1 MEIQTPYGFYFV
13 DVGDGDQ
20 HQTGYGVYV
29 LSTALPSGEY
39 YPTTETITLAGGLP
53 SVGGPTDLYPTSESL
68 ELSCGTPGL
77 YNPQGG
83 SAVRRGEFLSPLG
96 RYGNTQF
103 WMLDAPS
110 TSFVED
116 TTLDTFC
123 ASHTH
128 IGFTFHLWSMN
139 IFIIFVIVLYADSA
153 PGMIV
158 PSANFNACNDV
169 LILSIIGKVS
179 TITHMAS
186 VCHICCSISDRISA
200 LVSHIAPLTH
210 VCVTVSIVGSP
221 FSLNISGI
229 ASLFSNNV
237 TTHSNASDL
246 NFSLWVAVFIPLI
259 VFAIP

>member
-1 MEIQTPYGFYFV
+1 MLVNAHRLFFRSFTHGISGIFCT
-13 DVGDGDQ
+13 DV
-20 HQTGYGVYV
+20 
-29 LSTALPSGEY
+29 S
-39 YPTTETITLAGGLP
+39 ILA
-53 SVGGPTDLYPTSESL
+53 
-68 ELSCGTPGL
+68 LSCLFIPSNAKFDSKSPTAAHWNSGL
-77 YNPQGG
+77 VILFT
-83 SAVRRGEFLSPLG
+83 A
-96 RYGNTQF
+96 
-103 WMLDAPS
+103 
-110 TSFVED
+110 
-116 TTLDTFC
+116 LDTFC

-186 VCHICCSISDRISA
+186 ACHICCSISDRISA

-221 FSLNISGI
+221 FSSNISGI